1 MMAYQRILCP
11 VDASA
16 FSRRALRHA
25 FALAG
30 GYDAEVVVMSV
41 RPPSLPPSLWF
52 EKESAVPVE
61 GPYSRDQ
68 AEISLRAFVESATG
82 STPGRVLVADGQI
95 VPEILRVARE
105 LPADLIVI
113 GTHGLGGFER
123 LLLGSITE
131 KVLRKA
137 ECPVMTIP
145 RLAPETAEPP
155 AVVFKTIV
163 CGMDRSAA
171 SKHALD
177 HALSLAQQ
185 AGGRLI
191 VVHALEDVSEEE
203 PSLAAHLNIPECW
216 RAVEP
221 EIRAAYEALVPA
233 EAREWCKI
241 DVRIPFGKAYSTILD
256 IARQDGADL
265 IVLGTAG
272 WSSPFGATTQ
282 HVLRA
287 AECPVLV
294 VPSVTRTS

>member
-1 MMAYQRILCP
+1 MELGDRASPVAQSSHLADHVHPVAPLRGFVDLDICRSRSVGGAGDSFSGDSEAAKIETFERI
-11 VDASA
+11 
-16 FSRRALRHA
+16 
-25 FALAG
+25 
-30 GYDAEVVVMSV
+30 
-41 RPPSLPPSLWF
+41 
-52 EKESAVPVE
+52 
-61 GPYSRDQ
+61 
-68 AEISLRAFVESATG
+68 
-82 STPGRVLVADGQI
+82 ADLF
-95 VPEILRVARE
+95 PRVA
-105 LPADLIVI
+105 
-113 GTHGLGGFER
+113 
-123 LLLGSITE
+123 
-131 KVLRKA
+131 
-137 ECPVMTIP
+137 
-145 RLAPETAEPP
+145 
-155 AVVFKTIV
+155 
-163 CGMDRSAA
+163 
-171 SKHALD
+171 
-177 HALSLAQQ
+177 LAQQ

-241 DVRIPFGKAYSTILD
+241 DVRIPFGKGYSTILD